1 MCCIDD
7 YNDLFLYLDL
17 QVFSSQKTEHIIVDS
32 MPMKMYGLNGS
43 VPIRRIQ
50 LYCDCLMPEDVD
62 DMVACDACERWFHL
76 KCVGLSAVTKEEWLC
91 KNCTV
96 EA

>member
-1 MCCIDD
+1 M
-7 YNDLFLYLDL
+7 
-17 QVFSSQKTEHIIVDS
+17 FSITKNLKPFPHIVVDS

-43 VPIRRIQ
+43 VPIRQIQ

-76 KCVGLSAVTKEEWLC
+76 KCVGLSTVTKEEWLC